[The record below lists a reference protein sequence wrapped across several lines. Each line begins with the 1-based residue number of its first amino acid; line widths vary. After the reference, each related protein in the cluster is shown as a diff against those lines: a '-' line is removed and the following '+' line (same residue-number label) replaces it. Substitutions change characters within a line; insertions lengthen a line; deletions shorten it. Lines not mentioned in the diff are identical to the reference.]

1 MSNSKLIVLKGSIN
15 KANADYLVL
24 KAPCFISTQ
33 NKTAEPNCRLSV
45 NNLFNFDSLKI
56 CKGKGRRQSTEKIK
70 VTFL

>member
-15 KANADYLVL
+15 KANADHLVL

-33 NKTAEPNCRLSV
+33 NKTAEPNCRLSD
-45 NNLFNFDSLKI
+45 FDSLKI

-70 VTFL
+70 ATFL